1 MAKTKFMV
9 VKEGYGRTGV
19 KLDLNLA
26 QCEELGFLAKRSKEV
41 LENII
46 RCDGEYNVHD
56 DELALDVMNRA
67 VVFLSLF
74 NEFSRPDMFDLWEL
88 GEKQEAEQ

>member
-1 MAKTKFMV
+1 MAKVRFMI
-9 VKEGYGRTGV
+9 VKEGYGKTGV

-46 RCDGEYNVHD
+46 RCDGEYSIHD
-56 DELALDVMNRA
+56 DELALDVMNRT

-74 NEFSRPDMFDLWEL
+74 DEFSKPDMLDLWGL
-88 GEKQEAEQ
+88 GEKQEAE